1 MDISQKVVWNL
12 YSTIVAVGAAAVTKK
27 AVESAWEFVTGEEPP
42 EPSDPSVPTGQA
54 VAWVVAVA
62 VGAGLSQ
69 VLINRFAAR
78 RWSTFTGEGPSS
90 RPVNLRL

>member
-1 MDISQKVVWNL
+1 M
-12 YSTIVAVGAAAVTKK
+12 TEMPEGATPATTAGR
-27 AVESAWEFVTGEEPP
+27 SGR
-42 EPSDPSVPTGQA
+42 DLPT
-54 VAWVVAVA
+54 AVA

-78 RWSTFTGEGPSS
+78 RWSTFTGEGQSS